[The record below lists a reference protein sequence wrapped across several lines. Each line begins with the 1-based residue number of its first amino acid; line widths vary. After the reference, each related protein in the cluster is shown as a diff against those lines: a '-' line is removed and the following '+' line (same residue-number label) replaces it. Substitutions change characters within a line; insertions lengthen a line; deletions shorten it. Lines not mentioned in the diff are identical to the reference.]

1 MRHSRSQAFADS
13 ISSTTAPGSA
23 GHWTHA
29 ADDPNDPSALA
40 LRASVIRR
48 AWIPEIPNRLT
59 FLLERCE
66 GKRVLDIGCVAHDLT
81 RMDAAHWLHGQ
92 ISSVA
97 SSCLGVD
104 IHSGGIAEMQRR
116 GYAAIEHD
124 LALGLGPLASEQPF
138 DVIVAGELIE
148 HVESMGMLFD
158 VAAEL
163 LAPKGELII
172 TTPNPWAPHRVR
184 AAQLGIVWENTD
196 HILFAFPSGIAELAS
211 RHGLT
216 LLEAT
221 TTLPE
226 IAYSGS
232 IRDTIKAVR
241 RRLHGKQW
249 ETVGYSSLGPPEVL
263 RVGALVAGGR
273 LAKILRKV
281 QRPRRRFLGES
292 FVYVVA
298 PRAST
303 NAELA

>member
-226 IAYSGS
+226 IAYGGS
-232 IRDTIKAVR
+232 YPSTRLR
-241 RRLHGKQW
+241 RRAAGCDGRQW
-249 ETVGYSSLGPPEVL
+249 ETVGFCFP
-263 RVGALVAGGR
+263 
-273 LAKILRKV
+273 
-281 QRPRRRFLGES
+281 RP
-292 FVYVVA
+292 A
-298 PRAST
+298 
-303 NAELA
+303 

>member
-1 MRHSRSQAFADS
+1 MWSRWECF
-13 ISSTTAPGSA
+13 
-23 GHWTHA
+23 
-29 ADDPNDPSALA
+29 
-40 LRASVIRR
+40 
-48 AWIPEIPNRLT
+48 
-59 FLLERCE
+59 
-66 GKRVLDIGCVAHDLT
+66 
-81 RMDAAHWLHGQ
+81 
-92 ISSVA
+92 
-97 SSCLGVD
+97 
-104 IHSGGIAEMQRR
+104 
-116 GYAAIEHD
+116 
-124 LALGLGPLASEQPF
+124 
-138 DVIVAGELIE
+138 
-148 HVESMGMLFD
+148 FD

-172 TTPNPWAPHRVR
+172 TTRQTRGRPTGCERRSLALYGKTLITSCSHFR
-184 AAQLGIVWENTD
+184 AGSLNLQVA
-196 HILFAFPSGIAELAS
+196 
-211 RHGLT
+211 HGLT